1 MSVWVV
7 RSGDTAN
14 ENEALAKG
22 FLALGYGIDRDIG
35 ELKTLEDIR
44 ALLHQLKP
52 DVSDGTISAEARQV
66 RAFKESIAVG
76 DLIVMPR
83 MGGSTVVFGEMSG
96 AYFYLPDNPRLPH
109 ARAVTW
115 LNTEVH
121 RSEME
126 ADLQRSMNAQGA
138 VYQPRCDEAEFRLK
152 TIAESGRD
160 PYLTHVSETDSK
172 WDEIVRRAQ
181 AYVDSGRLETEEIE
195 YKVEMG
201 RRLALAR
208 ISVNNKADDW
218 RDLVKRGISGN
229 LIYSVEM
236 AKFWDWLDAFPD
248 DALLALQALW
258 TDEDVGV
265 DERLRDFT
273 ELLPASTSSG
283 PGVRTTLGSVLLMGV
298 DVERYPPFRV
308 RLFNEAYLQTGY
320 PPPQRGANEAEIYD
334 HALGFLDTLIEE
346 AAARG
351 LQLRHRLDGQSVI
364 WAALNAEDEDSP
376 EAIEEESDEGRD
388 PLPAVK
394 QDPWSTEKIAR
405 LAADLLW
412 EPEQLQEILDD
423 LTEKGQVI
431 FYGPPGTGKTYVA
444 RALARHCRLHGGDFD
459 IVQFHPSY
467 SYEDFVEGYR
477 PRLIN
482 GQPGFELVSGPLL
495 RIAEKARENHDA
507 FFILVIDELNR
518 GNVAKVFGELYFLL
532 EYRGE
537 EVRLQYGGD
546 RPGFSLPP
554 NLWFICTMNTADR
567 SIALMDAALRRRF
580 FFAPF
585 FPDEPPIRGLLR
597 RWLEREGQD
606 TLAAD
611 LVDTANKRLD
621 RDMGIGPSYFMS
633 GETLDESRVRRIWR
647 RSVLPYIEEQFFGD
661 ADKLSEFTVDRLKLS
676 LKGPVPAA
684 GEETGDNSNESGD
697 STRNDNVIIDP
708 S

>member
-1 MSVWVV
+1 
-7 RSGDTAN
+7 
-14 ENEALAKG
+14 
-22 FLALGYGIDRDIG
+22 
-35 ELKTLEDIR
+35 
-44 ALLHQLKP
+44 
-52 DVSDGTISAEARQV
+52 
-66 RAFKESIAVG
+66 
-76 DLIVMPR
+76 
-83 MGGSTVVFGEMSG
+83 
-96 AYFYLPDNPRLPH
+96 
-109 ARAVTW
+109 
-115 LNTEVH
+115 
-121 RSEME
+121 
-126 ADLQRSMNAQGA
+126 
-138 VYQPRCDEAEFRLK
+138 
-152 TIAESGRD
+152 
-160 PYLTHVSETDSK
+160 
-172 WDEIVRRAQ
+172 
-181 AYVDSGRLETEEIE
+181 
-195 YKVEMG
+195 
-201 RRLALAR
+201 
-208 ISVNNKADDW
+208 
-218 RDLVKRGISGN
+218 
-229 LIYSVEM
+229 M
-236 AKFWDWLDAFPD
+236 AKFRDWLDGFPD

-265 DERLRDFT
+265 DERLRDFS

-283 PGVRTTLGSVLLMGV
+283 PGVRTTLASVLLMGV
-298 DVERYPPFRV
+298 DVEQYPPFRV
-308 RLFNEAYLQTGY
+308 RLFSEAYRQTGY
-320 PPPQRGANEAEIYD
+320 PPPQRGTSQAEVYD
-334 HALGFLDTLIEE
+334 HALGFLDTLIKE

-351 LQLRHRLDGQSVI
+351 LQLRHRLDAQSVI
-364 WAALNAEDEDSP
+364 WAALNAEDEDST
-376 EAIEEESDEGRD
+376 EAIEEGTDEGRD
-388 PLPAVK
+388 PFPPGRE
-394 QDPWSTEKIAR
+394 DPWSTDKIAH

-444 RALARHCRLHGGDFD
+444 CALARHCRLHGGDFD

-482 GQPGFELVSGPLL
+482 GQPGFELVSGPLM
-495 RIAEKARENHDA
+495 RIAEKARENPDA

-546 RPGFSLPP
+546 RPGFSLPR

-585 FPDEPPIRGLLR
+585 FPDESPIRGLLR

-611 LVDTANKRLD
+611 LVDTANERLD

-633 GETLDESRVRRIWR
+633 GETLDEGRVRRIWR

-676 LKGPVPAA
+676 LRGPVPAA
-684 GEETGDNSNESGD
+684 GEETGDNSKESGD
-697 STRNDNVIIDP
+697 STRNDNAIIDP